1 MSRRESKPPRP
12 SAPRLPDG
20 LTPTRKLLKNIIDAG
35 GILERDIRDDK
46 TSYRSLVGIINRRK
60 MAPDGQEVIMLSGTT
75 YHQIIFRLSS
85 VSDWKTESP
94 MEIAVAE
101 RVTRWHPVV
110 ATLRKE
116 KWLSSIDKSLRER
129 LQAAPCSRPRGRDRD
144 HSVRQPKRNYGGA
157 PVRR

>member
-1 MSRRESKPPRP
+1 M
-12 SAPRLPDG
+12 
-20 LTPTRKLLKNIIDAG
+20 KNIIDAG

-129 LQAAPCSRPRGRDRD
+129 AFRLLHALAREAEIAATPFGSRSGTMAVHR
-144 HSVRQPKRNYGGA
+144 
-157 PVRR
+157 